1 MKINGKD
8 FSVMEVTFNHVCAL
22 EDMGID
28 LGSSGKTLS
37 TLRAFVALALDET
50 VEEAGT
56 DIEKYVEEGNGLKEL
71 VSVMTESM
79 EKSGFFALSPR
90 KQTRGKQLCRKF
102 PKRKRKI
109 QKYARCHL

>member
-1 MKINGKD
+1 MKLNGKD

-50 VEEAGT
+50 VEEAGA
-56 DIEKYVEEGNGLKEL
+56 DIEKYVEEGNDLKEL

-79 EKSGFFALSPR
+79 EKSGFFRALA
-90 KQTRGKQLCRKF
+90 KKADAWKATV
-102 PKRKRKI
+102 
-109 QKYARCHL
+109 QKVPAKKA

>member
-1 MKINGKD
+1 MKLNGKD

-37 TLRAFVALALDET
+37 MLRAFVALALDET
-50 VEEAGT
+50 VEEAGA
-56 DIEKYVEEGNGLKEL
+56 DIEKYVEEGNDLKEL

-79 EKSGFFALSPR
+79 EESGFFRALA
-90 KQTRGKQLCRKF
+90 KKADTGKATV
-102 PKRKRKI
+102 
-109 QKYARCHL
+109 QKVPEKKA

>member
-8 FSVMEVTFNHVCAL
+8 FSAMEVTFNHVCAL

-50 VEEAGT
+50 VEE
-56 DIEKYVEEGNGLKEL
+56 GNDLKEL

-79 EKSGFFALSPR
+79 EKSGFFRALA
-90 KQTRGKQLCRKF
+90 KKADTGKATV
-102 PKRKRKI
+102 
-109 QKYARCHL
+109 QKVPEKKA

>member
-1 MKINGKD
+1 MKLNGKD

-50 VEEAGT
+50 VEEAGS
-56 DIEKYVEEGNGLKEL
+56 DIEKYVEEGNDLKEL

-79 EKSGFFALSPR
+79 EKGGFVRAVAKR
-90 KQTRGKQLCRKF
+90 ADAGKTTV
-102 PKRKRKI
+102 
-109 QKYARCHL
+109 QKVPEKKA

>member
-1 MKINGKD
+1 MKLNGKD

-50 VEEAGT
+50 VEEAGS
-56 DIEKYVEEGNGLKEL
+56 DIEKYVEEGNDLKEL

-79 EKSGFFALSPR
+79 EKSGFFRALA
-90 KQTRGKQLCRKF
+90 KEADAGKATV
-102 PKRKRKI
+102 
-109 QKYARCHL
+109 QKVPEKKA

>member
-50 VEEAGT
+50 VEEAGA
-56 DIEKYVEEGNGLKEL
+56 DIEKYVEEGNDLKEL

-79 EKSGFFALSPR
+79 EKCGFFRALA
-90 KQTRGKQLCRKF
+90 KKADTGKATV
-102 PKRKRKI
+102 
-109 QKYARCHL
+109 QKVPEKKA

>member
-37 TLRAFVALALDET
+37 TLRAFVALALNET
-50 VEEAGT
+50 VEEAGA
-56 DIEKYVEEGNGLKEL
+56 DIEKYVEEGNDLKEL

-79 EKSGFFALSPR
+79 EKSG
-90 KQTRGKQLCRKF
+90 LCRALAK
-102 PKRKRKI
+102 KADAGKASV
-109 QKYARCHL
+109 QKVAAKKA

>member
-50 VEEAGT
+50 VEEAGA
-56 DIEKYVEEGNGLKEL
+56 DIEKYVEEGNDLKEL

-79 EKSGFFALSPR
+79 EKSGFFCALA
-90 KQTRGKQLCRKF
+90 KKADAGKATV
-102 PKRKRKI
+102 
-109 QKYARCHL
+109 QKVPEKKA

>member
-50 VEEAGT
+50 VEEAGA
-56 DIEKYVEEGNGLKEL
+56 DIEKYVEEGNDLKEL

-79 EKSGFFALSPR
+79 EKICCFRALA
-90 KQTRGKQLCRKF
+90 KKADAGKATV
-102 PKRKRKI
+102 
-109 QKYARCHL
+109 QKVPAKKA

>member
-1 MKINGKD
+1 MKLNGKD

-50 VEEAGT
+50 VEEAGA
-56 DIEKYVEEGNGLKEL
+56 DIEKYVEEGNDLKEL

-79 EKSGFFALSPR
+79 EKSCFFLALA
-90 KQTRGKQLCRKF
+90 KKADTGKATV
-102 PKRKRKI
+102 
-109 QKYARCHL
+109 QKVPAKKA

>member
-1 MKINGKD
+1 MKLNGKD

-50 VEEAGT
+50 VEEAGS
-56 DIEKYVEEGNGLKEL
+56 DIEKYVEEGNDLKEL

-79 EKSGFFALSPR
+79 EKSGFFRSLA
-90 KQTRGKQLCRKF
+90 KKADAGKATV
-102 PKRKRKI
+102 
-109 QKYARCHL
+109 QKVPAKKA

>member
-1 MKINGKD
+1 MKLNGKD

-50 VEEAGT
+50 VEE
-56 DIEKYVEEGNGLKEL
+56 GNDLKEL

-79 EKSGFFALSPR
+79 EKSGFFRALA
-90 KQTRGKQLCRKF
+90 KKADAGKATV
-102 PKRKRKI
+102 
-109 QKYARCHL
+109 QKVPAKKA

>member
-1 MKINGKD
+1 MKLNGKD

-50 VEEAGT
+50 VEEAGA
-56 DIEKYVEEGNGLKEL
+56 DIEKYVEEGNDLKEL
-71 VSVMTESM
+71 VSAMTESM
-79 EKSGFFALSPR
+79 EKSGFFCSLA
-90 KQTRGKQLCRKF
+90 KKADAGKATVQEVPAK
-102 PKRKRKI
+102 K
-109 QKYARCHL
+109 A

>member
-50 VEEAGT
+50 VEEAGS
-56 DIEKYVEEGNGLKEL
+56 DIEKYVEQWRKA
-71 VSVMTESM
+71 V
-79 EKSGFFALSPR
+79 FFALSPR

-102 PKRKRKI
+102 PQRKRKI